1 MKRINYILI
10 MAIVAGSI
18 ATSCSS
24 KIYSTRQTP
33 ILRESIPANPIIA
46 DMDVDISKKITGEA
60 IVKGG
65 SATIDNAKQMA
76 LWQAMEDNKADVVV
90 DPIFSLVIKKGIF
103 RKKIN
108 AKVMGYKGS
117 YSDVHVASENEI
129 KNLLIYREAQPMFL
143 QNDGSAGKGKFFSKL
158 LGK

>member
-1 MKRINYILI
+1 MKKIHYILM
-10 MAIVAGSI
+10 MAIFAGAI

-46 DMDVDISKKITGEA
+46 DMEVDITKKVTGEA
-60 IVKGG
+60 MVKGG

-76 LWQAMEDNKADVVV
+76 LWKAMEDNSADVIV
-90 DPIFSLVIKKGIF
+90 DPIFALVIKSGIF
-103 RKKIN
+103 RKKIT
-108 AKVMGYKGS
+108 ATVMGYKGK
-117 YSDVHVASENEI
+117 YTDVHVASEKEI

-143 QNDGSAGKGKFFSKL
+143 QRDGSAGKGKFFSKFM
-158 LGK
+158 K